1 MKLARLVYGAGPGRT
16 DSGVGDV
23 LQSLFL
29 SPSAPAANGLIWGA
43 GPVFLLPTG
52 SDGLGADQFAMGV
65 TGVALKQ
72 SGPWTFGV
80 LANHLWDVGGGGDAT
95 DISASHMQPFLNHT
109 SSDAV
114 TVALNTEASYDWI
127 QNEGAADQSDGQQGG
142 QAWPEPCQP
151 WRRAALLGGRTRGRP
166 RRLGRAGHRDLPLSA
181 LTPRYRW
188 RGASPWV
195 ISRAEFCPVIK
206 LHSQLSAT
214 ASRERVPIRK

>member
-1 MKLARLVYGAGPGRT
+1 MVYDAGPGRT
-16 DSGVGDV
+16 DSGTGDV
-23 LQSLFL
+23 LQNLFL
-29 SPSAPAANGLIWGA
+29 SPATPAANGLIWGA

-114 TVALNTEASYDWI
+114 TVALNTEASHDWI
-127 QNEGAADQSDGQQGG
+127 QNEGAVPINLMVSKVVRLG
-142 QAWPEPCQP
+142 PN
-151 WRRAALLGGRTRGRP
+151 LVSLGGGLRYWADGPEAGPDGWGARAIVTFLFP
-166 RRLGRAGHRDLPLSA
+166 R
-181 LTPRYRW
+181 
-188 RGASPWV
+188 
-195 ISRAEFCPVIK
+195 
-206 LHSQLSAT
+206 
-214 ASRERVPIRK
+214 